1 MFLYFILFQA
11 SNISE
16 GVCIMDTEATW
27 HWHRN
32 FLNVGQDMQGTRLT
46 LLYVDANVI
55 LRCKKKATYLFRSRK
70 PYIPKYVK
78 LSIPEELH
86 CIHSVQNCWSIF
98 QFWDVPNCSSNLKTQ
113 KHKVLSF
120 QKLLRCSGYDR
131 KQRLKIQGHRWKL
144 MPSQFGCE
152 YKYEG

>member
-1 MFLYFILFQA
+1 MYHGHRGDMTLTQKFLKCWSRHAGNTFNIIICRCECYIKVQEK
-11 SNISE
+11 SNI
-16 GVCIMDTEATW
+16 
-27 HWHRN
+27 H
-32 FLNVGQDMQGTRLT
+32 
-46 LLYVDANVI
+46 
-55 LRCKKKATYLFRSRK
+55 LFRSRK
-70 PYIPKYVK
+70 PCIPKYVK